1 MSMTELHQRV
11 RLSKILFLTDFS
23 WASQWAI
30 PFVRGL
36 ARDYGSS
43 VTALHVAVPDALT
56 YITPDSFVAAM
67 ETQEAAMLKEMARV
81 EKELEGV
88 VTKSLVIAGPNVWSV
103 VFTYLE
109 REKLDLICVGTHGR
123 TGLPKVLMG
132 STAEEIFRRSL
143 VPVITVGPAA
153 SAGENAAVLWKH
165 ILFASDFS
173 AASLAAAPYAISL
186 AEENDAQLTLMHVT
200 APAERKNGKQRG
212 LSIAEAF
219 HQLRELFPTEARLWC
234 EPKYVVE
241 HGEAAARILAVA
253 RETSAD
259 LIVLGVN
266 AAREV
271 LVATH
276 LENSV
281 AHTIVV
287 HAACP
292 VLTVRS

>member
-1 MSMTELHQRV
+1 MTELHQRV
-11 RLSKILFLTDFS
+11 GLAKILFLTDFS
-23 WASQWAI
+23 WASQWAV

-56 YITPDSFVAAM
+56 SITPDSFAAAV
-67 ETQEAAMLKEMARV
+67 ETQEAAMLKKMARV
-81 EKELEGV
+81 EKEFEGV
-88 VTKSLVIAGPNVWSV
+88 AAKALVIAGPSVWSV
-103 VFTYLE
+103 VSAILE
-109 REKLDLICVGTHGR
+109 SEKIDLICVGTHGR
-123 TGLPKVLMG
+123 TGLPKMLMG
-132 STAEEIFRRSL
+132 STAEEIYRRSL

-153 SAGENAAVLWKH
+153 STGENTTAFWKH

-173 AASLAAAPYAISL
+173 VASLAAAPYAISL
-186 AEENDAQLTLMHVT
+186 AEENDSQLTLMHVT
-200 APAERKNGKQRG
+200 APAARKNAKQPG

-219 HQLRELFPTEARLWC
+219 HQLRELFPGEARLWC

-253 RETSAD
+253 RETNAD
-259 LIVLGVN
+259 LIVLGVK
-266 AAREV
+266 AARDV

>member
-11 RLSKILFLTDFS
+11 RLAKILFLTDFS

-43 VTALHVAVPDALT
+43 VTALHVAVPSSLT
-56 YITPDSFVAAM
+56 YITPDTFAATL
-67 ETQEAAMLKEMARV
+67 ETQETAIFKEMARV
-81 EKELEGV
+81 EKQFEGV
-88 VTKSLVIAGPNVWSV
+88 ETKSMVIAGPNVWSV
-103 VFTYLE
+103 VSATLE
-109 REKLDLICVGTHGR
+109 REKIDLICVGTHGR
-123 TGLPKVLMG
+123 TGLPKMLMG
-132 STAEEIFRRSL
+132 STAEEIYRRSR

-153 SAGENAAVLWKH
+153 SAVENTSVFWKH

-173 AASLAAAPYAISL
+173 VASLAAAPYAISL

-200 APAERKNGKQRG
+200 TPAARKNCKQPG

-219 HQLRELFPTEARLWC
+219 HQLREIFPGEVRLWC
-234 EPKYVVE
+234 EPKCVVE

-253 RETSAD
+253 RETNAD
-259 LIVLGVN
+259 LIVLGVK
-266 AAREV
+266 ARREV